1 MEWLELLY
9 ARCTPT
15 CLHSNVTNL
24 HWSNLLR
31 QMLSTETKNTAGTKD
46 EATCVACGV
55 ESEKDLFTKESLG
68 HESRNQIKSIHIKSK

>member
-1 MEWLELLY
+1 
-9 ARCTPT
+9 
-15 CLHSNVTNL
+15 
-24 HWSNLLR
+24 
-31 QMLSTETKNTAGTKD
+31 MLSTETKNTAGTKD